1 MLSDAEQPANPA
13 TPDELDRYYGAGAT
27 GPRVTLDLL
36 RKSIKE
42 TRYLFG
48 RDVWN
53 IPLGHHPLALMTLC
67 VLVLE
72 NGFFVIGM
80 SACVSPD
87 NFDEEKGRTAA
98 YKHAF
103 DQLWALFGFQMR
115 TDLYRNGLQQIEEVA
130 SRPSTGPLEP
140 A

>member
-13 TPDELDRYYGAGAT
+13 TPDELDRYYGDGAT
-27 GPRVTLDLL
+27 GPRVTLELL
-36 RKSIKE
+36 RNSVKE
-42 TRYLFG
+42 THYRLG
-48 RDVWN
+48 RDVFG
-53 IPLGHHPLALMTLC
+53 IPPGHHPLALMTLC

-80 SACVSPD
+80 SACVSPE

-98 YKHAF
+98 YNNAF
-103 DQLWALFGFQMR
+103 AQLWALFGFQMR
-115 TDLYRNGLQQIEEVA
+115 TDLYRNALQQIEEGA
-130 SRPSTGPLEP
+130 QGGYTGPVQS